1 MYCSAIW
8 VNVIPI
14 LLMLFTIRRLN
25 IGCKTIALAT
35 ASLIGILPIAPQNG
49 HLTSCVSELTYNE
62 PPQLLQNILLYLHPI
77 HNIYRITPSLCV
89 NYTNTIVFCQL
100 THKSYNLL
108 KRSIFM
114 IGDRIRTLRI
124 SRNLNQVELAKKLNV
139 SKQSVSNWENDNI
152 LSSVEIVKK
161 LAEFFSCSTD
171 YLLGLN
177 DCHNYIEVQGL
188 TNEQITHIQ
197 YIIDDIRKNNKNSI

>member
-1 MYCSAIW
+1 
-8 VNVIPI
+8 
-14 LLMLFTIRRLN
+14 
-25 IGCKTIALAT
+25 
-35 ASLIGILPIAPQNG
+35 
-49 HLTSCVSELTYNE
+49 
-62 PPQLLQNILLYLHPI
+62 
-77 HNIYRITPSLCV
+77 
-89 NYTNTIVFCQL
+89 
-100 THKSYNLL
+100 
-108 KRSIFM
+108 M